1 MPAEPRRIVVGGRGV
16 SEAEA
21 AEDAARVIREGGVV
35 ILPTETVYGVAASG
49 ASEAAVAR
57 ARVAA
62 GRKAGAPLAWHA
74 AHARALLEAI
84 DPPGALHRRAIRR
97 LAPGPVTFVAPMGA
111 ERLAQA
117 MARAGLIAG
126 AADDGAALTARAP
139 ASALAQ
145 RVFELAGTGVVM
157 SGFLGGSSSAPAPAP
172 GGLGAIGESIDLVI
186 DAGPTRLRRPSTVIV
201 LEPNGAV
208 TVAHEGAV
216 EERVVRRRLERVI
229 LFVCTGN
236 TCRSPMAAAL
246 AEHELASR
254 AGDPGATPTRVLSGG
269 VGTGGGSPISEEAAR
284 ATARLG
290 APMRQR
296 TSRALTRE
304 MLEQADVV
312 WCMTRGHLERAL
324 ELAPSAREKA
334 DTLDPSGDDV
344 EDPIGQGQEVYD
356 ATAERLRGLVRARL
370 REVELE
376 QES

>member
-16 SEAEA
+16 SETEA
-21 AEDAARVIREGGVV
+21 AEDAVRVIREGGVV
-35 ILPTETVYGVAASG
+35 VLPTETVYGVAASG
-49 ASEAAVAR
+49 ANEAAVAR

-62 GRKAGAPLAWHA
+62 GRTPGAPLAWHA
-74 AHARALLEAI
+74 PHARALLEAI
-84 DPPGALHRRAIRR
+84 DPPEALHRRAIRR

-111 ERLAQA
+111 ERLSQA
-117 MARAGLIAG
+117 VGRAGLIAG

-145 RVFELAGTGVVM
+145 RVFELAGAGVVM
-157 SGFLGGSSSAPAPAP
+157 SGFLGGSSSAPAP

-208 TVAHEGAV
+208 TIAHEGAV
-216 EERVVRRRLERVI
+216 EERVIRRRLERVI

-254 AGDPGATPTRVLSGG
+254 AGDPGATPTRVLSAGA
-269 VGTGGGSPISEEAAR
+269 GTGGGSPISEEAAR
-284 ATARLG
+284 ATAKLG

-304 MLEQADVV
+304 MLDQADVV

-334 DTLDPSGDDV
+334 DTLDPAGDDV
-344 EDPIGQGQEVYD
+344 EDPIGQGQGAYD